1 MVFRKIVLLLMMLA
15 FYSLS
20 VFAGNMVEVD
30 RAVLNIPKTAKLST
44 HVDFYEGKERVRFA
58 GGRVYGDKSVH
69 FMCVKKKGSTLWS
82 MDTPLGSP
90 DAYRAFTIVQYKDEE
105 TGRYFYGIL
114 CWNSM
119 DTRYRSY
126 LLGLNKDQTKMN
138 EYINSDNFREN
149 RELSLQS
156 GLFEKDGALYVW
168 FIDWAVKSEVP
179 PVYYK
184 LTWSEANQWV
194 GYDYL
199 GTQKP

>member
-1 MVFRKIVLLLMMLA
+1 MFRKIVLVLMMLA

-20 VFAGNMVEVD
+20 VFAGNMAEVD
-30 RAVLNIPKTAKLST
+30 RAVLKIPKTAKLST
-44 HVDFYEGKERVRFA
+44 HVDFYEGKQLVRFA
-58 GGRVYGDKSVH
+58 GGRLYGDKSVH
-69 FMCVKKKGSTLWS
+69 FMCTNKGGSMLWS

-90 DAYRAFTIVQYKDEE
+90 DAYRAFTIVQYQDEE

-126 LLGLNKDQTKMN
+126 LLGLNKDRTQMN
-138 EYINSDNFREN
+138 EYINSDNFREH

-168 FIDWAVKSEVP
+168 FIDWSVKSEVP

-184 LTWSEANQWV
+184 LKWSEADQWV

-199 GTQKP
+199 GTQRP